1 VRRRQARL
9 AAAVLALGAALLG
22 VACGDD
28 DSDETGGGSPPDRGT
43 MLLATTTSTRDS
55 GLLDELLPGFEKTSG
70 CSVKTLA
77 VGSGEAIELGARGD
91 ADALL
96 VHSPDA
102 EEDFMAE
109 GHGASRKAVMHNDF
123 VIVGPRDDP
132 AHISNAGDAPE
143 AFADIADA
151 EDEFASR
158 ADESGTN
165 AKELELWD
173 AAGIQPKGSWYIETG
188 QGMGE
193 TLTIA
198 DQKQA
203 YTLSDRGT
211 FLATD
216 NLDSKLLLEGGKDLL
231 NPYHVIVVKGDGLN
245 TTCAKLFS
253 SWITSP
259 GTQETIADFGVAE
272 YGEPLFSP
280 DAQG

>member
-1 VRRRQARL
+1 L
-9 AAAVLALGAALLG
+9 AAAVLVLSAALLG

-28 DSDETGGGSPPDRGT
+28 DSDDNGGGSPPDRGT

-55 GLLDELLPGFEKTSG
+55 GLLYELLPTFEKTAG

-77 VGSGEAIELGARGD
+77 VGSGEAMELGARGD
-91 ADALL
+91 ADVLL
-96 VHSPDA
+96 VHSPA
-102 EEDFMAE
+102 VEEDFMAE

-123 VIVGPRDDP
+123 VIVGPPDDP
-132 AHISNAGDAPE
+132 AHISKASDAPK
-143 AFADIADA
+143 AFADIAHA

-216 NLDSKLLLEGGKDLL
+216 NLDSKLLFEGGKDLL
-231 NPYHVIVVKGDGLN
+231 NPYHVIVVKGDDLN

-253 SWITSP
+253 SWITSR
-259 GTQETIADFGVAE
+259 GTQKTIADFGVAE
-272 YGEPLFSP
+272 YGEPLFFR